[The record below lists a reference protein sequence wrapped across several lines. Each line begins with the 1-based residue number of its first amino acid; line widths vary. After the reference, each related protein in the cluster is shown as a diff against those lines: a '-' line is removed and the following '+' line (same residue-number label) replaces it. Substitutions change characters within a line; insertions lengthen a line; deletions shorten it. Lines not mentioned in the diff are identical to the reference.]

1 MRWALAVE
9 ACLMKHVP
17 DILRTGVRFDGL
29 DTFRD
34 ANRQH
39 AARMERLTQHWV
51 IEAQITRNSVDMAPW
66 SCLDALGGPLD
77 LVEQGQHIPGIAR
90 MARGHQ
96 VGKEETRGRFRDDT
110 GLSATRRWAMAL
122 ALDHGSN
129 RGIVGIDKCT
139 VAELLALG
147 EPRGLPADG
156 LMGAHRRA
164 QLPGKT
170 LALGLTQRLCLFKT
184 LLGLVGKGLDGRA
197 KCQEL
202 RFGVAH
208 QLDKD
213 MRVAPAAATKAPQDF
228 FALVL
233 EAVGLLLE
241 LGRPAAALVC
251 DVLDEFSRF
260 F

>member
-1 MRWALAVE
+1 
-9 ACLMKHVP
+9 MKHVP

-34 ANRQH
+34 ANRQN
-39 AARMERLTQHWV
+39 AALMERLTPHWV
-51 IEAQITRNSVDMAPW
+51 IEAQIPRNRVDRAPW

-90 MARGHQ
+90 IARGHK
-96 VGKEETRGRFRDDT
+96 VGKDETRGRFRDDT
-110 GLSATRRWAMAL
+110 GLSAKLRWAMAL
-122 ALDHGSN
+122 AFDHGSN
-129 RGIVGIDKCT
+129 RGIVGSDQWK
-139 VAELLALG
+139 VVELLALG

-156 LMGAHRRA
+156 LLGAHRRA

-170 LALGLTQRLCLFKT
+170 LALGLTQRLCLCKT
-184 LLGLVGKGLDGRA
+184 LLGLVGKGFDGLA

-202 RFGVAH
+202 RCGVAP
-208 QLDKD
+208 QLDQD
-213 MRVAPAAATKAPQDF
+213 RRVASAAAAKAPHDF
-228 FALVL
+228 VDLVL

-241 LGRPAAALVC
+241 LGRPAAALLC